1 MKEEKTEKII
11 SKIKEILV
19 EKLLV
24 NPIEVTPEATLEDL
38 GADSLDKI
46 ELNLEFQKEFKIQEN
61 MPEDLKNIKEIQD
74 YILEKIF

>member
-1 MKEEKTEKII
+1 MKEEKII
-11 SKIKEILV
+11 AKIKEILV